1 MPIPSLVTLT
11 EEQQMI
17 VSEVRRF
24 VDKEVMPVATELE
37 HADEYPTDL
46 VEQMKGLGMFG
57 ATIPEEYGGLNL
69 PFTTYAAIV
78 EELSRGWMSLGGIL
92 NTHTMISW
100 MIKTYG
106 SDEMK
111 SRLLPDMAT
120 GERRCAL
127 CMTEPDAGSDLQAI
141 KTKAVRDGDD
151 YLLNGNKMW
160 VTNGV
165 HAKIFAVLVKTD
177 LQAEPR
183 YKGMSVFIVEKETTP
198 GMTVGRILEKLGY
211 KGVDTTELAFE
222 DARVPAAGLLGG
234 EEGQGWLQIMST
246 IEIGRVNVAS
256 RAVGVASAAFEDAIK
271 YAKQRKTFGQ
281 PIANH
286 QAIQIM
292 LAEMATKIEAARL
305 IARAAA
311 AKKDAGERAD
321 MWAGMAKLFCTETAQ
336 EVVLQAMRIHGG
348 YGYSKELRVERYY
361 RDAPFMLIGE
371 GTNEIQKLVIARNLL
386 KMYGE

>member
-24 VDKEVMPVATELE
+24 VEKEVMPVATELE
-37 HADEYPTDL
+37 HADEYPADL
-46 VEQMKGLGMFG
+46 VEQLKGLGMFG
-57 ATIPEEYGGLNL
+57 ATIPQEYGGLDL

-106 SDEMK
+106 SEEMK
-111 SRLLPDMAT
+111 SRLLPTMAT

-127 CMTEPDAGSDLQAI
+127 CMTESDAGSDLQAI
-141 KTKAVRDGDD
+141 QTKAVRDGDD

-160 VTNGV
+160 VSNGV
-165 HAKIFAVLVKTD
+165 HAKIFAVLTKTD
-177 LQAEPR
+177 LQAQPR
-183 YKGMSVFIVEKETTP
+183 YKGMSVFIVEKETTT

-211 KGVDTTELAFE
+211 KGIDTTELAFE
-222 DARVPAAGLLGG
+222 DARVPAANLLGG
-234 EEGQGWLQIMST
+234 EEGRGWLQIMST

-256 RAVGVASAAFEDAIK
+256 RAVGVATAAFEDAIK
-271 YAKQRKTFGQ
+271 YAKQRETFGQ

-286 QAIQIM
+286 QAIQLM

-305 IARAAA
+305 LARAAA
-311 AKKDAGERAD
+311 AKKDAGERSD

-336 EVVLQAMRIHGG
+336 EVTLQAMRIHGG

>member
-57 ATIPEEYGGLNL
+57 ATIPQEYGGLDL

-106 SDEMK
+106 SEEMK
-111 SRLLPDMAT
+111 SRLLPNMAT

-141 KTKAVRDGDD
+141 QTKAVRDGDD

-160 VTNGV
+160 VSNGV
-165 HAKIFAVLVKTD
+165 HAKIFAVLTKTD
-177 LQAEPR
+177 LQAQPR
-183 YKGMSVFIVEKETTP
+183 YKGMSVFIVEKETTT

-211 KGVDTTELAFE
+211 KGIDTTELAFE
-222 DARVPAAGLLGG
+222 DARVPAASLLGG
-234 EEGQGWLQIMST
+234 EEGQGWFQIMST

-256 RAVGVASAAFEDAIK
+256 RAVGVATAAFEDAIK
-271 YAKQRKTFGQ
+271 YAKQRETFGQ

-286 QAIQIM
+286 QAIQLM

-305 IARAAA
+305 LARAAA
-311 AKKDAGERAD
+311 AKKDTGERSD

>member
-24 VDKEVMPVATELE
+24 VEKEVMPVATDLE

-234 EEGQGWLQIMST
+234 EEGRGWLQIMST

-256 RAVGVASAAFEDAIK
+256 RAVGVATAAFEDAIK

>member
-271 YAKQRKTFGQ
+271 YAKQRETFGQ

-286 QAIQIM
+286 QAIQLM

-305 IARAAA
+305 LARAAA
-311 AKKDAGERAD
+311 AKKDAGERSD

-336 EVVLQAMRIHGG
+336 EVTLQAMRIHGG

>member
-1 MPIPSLVTLT
+1 MPAPSLATLT

-24 VDKEVMPVATELE
+24 VEKEVMPVATELE
-37 HADEYPTDL
+37 NRDQYPAQL
-46 VEQMKGLGMFG
+46 VEQLRGLGMFG
-57 ATIPEEYGGLNL
+57 ATIPEKYGGLEL

-92 NTHTMISW
+92 NTHTMVSW
-100 MIKTYG
+100 MIKTYAT
-106 SDEMK
+106 EHVK
-111 SRLLPDMAT
+111 SRLLPEMAT
-120 GERRCAL
+120 GERRCGL

-141 KTKAVRDGDD
+141 
-151 YLLNGNKMW
+151 N
-160 VTNGV
+160 
-165 HAKIFAVLVKTD
+165 
-177 LQAEPR
+177 
-183 YKGMSVFIVEKETTP
+183 
-198 GMTVGRILEKLGY
+198 
-211 KGVDTTELAFE
+211 TTELAFE
-222 DARVPAAGLLGG
+222 DARVPAASLLGG

-256 RAVGVASAAFEDAIK
+256 RAVGVASAALEDAIR
-271 YAKQRKTFGQ
+271 YAKQRETFGQ

-286 QAIQIM
+286 QAIQLM

-305 IARAAA
+305 LARAAA

-321 MWAGMAKLFCTETAQ
+321 MWAGMAKLFCTEMAQ
-336 EVVLQAMRIHGG
+336 EVVQNSFAIHGG

-361 RDAPFMLIGE
+361 RDTPFMLIGE

-386 KMYGE
+386 KMYGD

>member
-24 VDKEVMPVATELE
+24 VEKEVMPVATELE
-37 HADEYPTDL
+37 HADEYPADL
-46 VEQMKGLGMFG
+46 VEQLKGLGMFG
-57 ATIPEEYGGLNL
+57 ATIPQEYGGLDL

-106 SDEMK
+106 SEEMK
-111 SRLLPDMAT
+111 SRLLPTMAT

-141 KTKAVRDGDD
+141 QTKAVRDGDD

-160 VTNGV
+160 VSNGV
-165 HAKIFAVLVKTD
+165 HAKIFAVLTKTD
-177 LQAEPR
+177 LQAQPR
-183 YKGMSVFIVEKETTP
+183 YKGMSVFIVEKETTA

-211 KGVDTTELAFE
+211 KGIDTTELAFE
-222 DARVPAAGLLGG
+222 DARVPAASLLGG

-256 RAVGVASAAFEDAIK
+256 RAVGVATAAFEDAIK
-271 YAKQRKTFGQ
+271 YAKQRETFGQ

-286 QAIQIM
+286 QAIQLM

-305 IARAAA
+305 LARAAA
-311 AKKDAGERAD
+311 AKKDAGERSD

-336 EVVLQAMRIHGG
+336 EVALQAMRIHGG

>member
-1 MPIPSLVTLT
+1 MPNPSLVTLT

-17 VSEVRRF
+17 VSEVRHF
-24 VDKEVMPVATELE
+24 VEKEVMPVATDLE

-57 ATIPEEYGGLNL
+57 ATIPEEYGGLDL

-106 SDEMK
+106 SEEMK

-141 KTKAVRDGDD
+141 QTKAVRDGDD

-165 HAKIFAVLVKTD
+165 HAKIFAVLVKTNV
-177 LQAEPR
+177 QAEPR

-222 DARVPAAGLLGG
+222 DARVPAASLLGG
-234 EEGQGWLQIMST
+234 EEGQGWFQIMST

-256 RAVGVASAAFEDAIK
+256 RAVGVATAAFEDAIK
-271 YAKQRKTFGQ
+271 YAKQRETFGQ

-286 QAIQIM
+286 QAIQLM

>member
-1 MPIPSLVTLT
+1 MPAPSLATLT

-24 VDKEVMPVATELE
+24 VEKEVMPVATELE
-37 HADEYPTDL
+37 HRDEYPAKL
-46 VEQMKGLGMFG
+46 VEQLKGLGMFG
-57 ATIPEEYGGLNL
+57 ATIPESYGGLEL

-92 NTHTMISW
+92 NTHTMVSW
-100 MIKTYG
+100 MIKTYAT
-106 SDEMK
+106 EHVK
-111 SRLLPDMAT
+111 ARLLPEMAT
-120 GERRCAL
+120 GERRCGL
-127 CMTEPDAGSDLQAI
+127 CMTEPNAGSDLQAI
-141 KTKAVRDGDD
+141 NTKAVKDGDD

-160 VTNGV
+160 VSNGV
-165 HAKIFAVLVKTD
+165 HAKIFAVLAKTD
-177 LQAEPR
+177 PQAKPP
-183 YKGMSVFIVEKETTP
+183 YTGMSVFIVEKETTA
-198 GMTVGRILEKLGY
+198 GMTVGRVIEKLGY
-211 KGVDTTELAFE
+211 KGIDTTELAFE
-222 DARVPAAGLLGG
+222 DARVPAESLLGG

-256 RAVGVASAAFEDAIK
+256 RAVGVASAALEDAIR
-271 YAKQRKTFGQ
+271 YAKQRETFGQ

-286 QAIQIM
+286 QAIQLM

-305 IARAAA
+305 LARAAA

-321 MWAGMAKLFCTETAQ
+321 MWAGMAKLFCTEMAQ
-336 EVVLQAMRIHGG
+336 EVALQAMRIHGG

-361 RDAPFMLIGE
+361 RDTPFMLIGE

-386 KMYGE
+386 KMYGD